1 MEIKVMKIFK
11 KIIAT
16 PLAWGFFGLG
26 VFASQVGYWEAY
38 QNAMGWS
45 VRAQEWG
52 ELDSPWKI

>member
-1 MEIKVMKIFK
+1 MKIFK

-38 QNAMGWS
+38 QNVMGWS